1 MQNTQK
7 VREMLAQIGGACVQ
21 ITLGCQDAQSEPDA
35 MQLFL
40 GCQELEHALL
50 ELHANAVKLTESARP
65 TTIDPALD
73 HDGDTQPGNDAP
85 ELGCLEDGASCD
97 CSWHENLRAAIASGG
112 GVTQ

>member
-21 ITLGCQDAQSEPDA
+21 VTLGCED
-35 MQLFL
+35 
-40 GCQELEHALL
+40 CQHADFEVDVLEELAHALG
-50 ELHANAVKLTESARP
+50 ELHKNAQQLLVMASSD
-65 TTIDPALD
+65 TIDPALD
-73 HDGDTQPGNDAP
+73 HDGDTQPGHDAP